1 MNNAAK
7 EFLYGL
13 AYSGA
18 VIGAVILEWKYENWK
33 ARREKIRYIK
43 RQQKY
48 AVQNAEKILKG
59 AR

>member
-18 VIGAVILEWKYENWK
+18 FIGALILDCKYQNWK
-33 ARREKIRYIK
+33 ARRDKIKYIK